1 MATTAE
7 TIVND
12 VSELLQDIN
21 KERWK
26 DAVLLRWLSEAELL
40 IATHK
45 PDAVATLGTISLIAG
60 VDQSIPADGLMILR
74 IRRNASGNVVQI
86 VDEDMQNRSFQ
97 AWPDA
102 PQTLDAEVYMY
113 DPKIDPLRFMVSP
126 PNNGSGVLSIVYAKI
141 PTTISSTTTNIS
153 VSDTFVPLLA
163 DYMMYRALMM
173 ETEGQNLNRS
183 ALHLQTFLQGL
194 GLNTKAYSDSDPNKE
209 VESNG

>member
-26 DAVLLRWLSEAELL
+26 DAVLMRWLTEAELL

-45 PDAVATLGTISLIAG
+45 PDAVATLGTVALVVG
-60 VDQSIPADGLMILR
+60 VDQSIPTDGMMVLR
-74 IRRNASGNVVQI
+74 IRRNASGQVVQL

-97 AWPDA
+97 AWPSA
-102 PQTLDAEVYMY
+102 SQTLDVEVYMY
-113 DPKIDPLRFMVSP
+113 DPKVDPLSFMVSP
-126 PNNGSGVLSIVYAKI
+126 PNNGSGVLSLVYAKI
-141 PTTISSTTTNIS
+141 PTTITATTDNIS

-173 ETEGQNLNRS
+173 ETEGQNLSRS
-183 ALHLQTFLQGL
+183 SMHLQTFLQGL